1 MTETSTY
8 NLWPHCCIKSLGGL
22 MRLIVILILA
32 AMLPLLAQSPFYS
45 EQQYQLGHSVL
56 DDALTHLQ
64 AAQSSAA
71 PNLVSTAQAQVRN
84 LARNWENGV
93 YDHRQIDDV
102 IVSLETIT
110 DRTVSLRDQA
120 NLAADVSRLLDLR
133 RVYY

>member
-1 MTETSTY
+1 
-8 NLWPHCCIKSLGGL
+8 